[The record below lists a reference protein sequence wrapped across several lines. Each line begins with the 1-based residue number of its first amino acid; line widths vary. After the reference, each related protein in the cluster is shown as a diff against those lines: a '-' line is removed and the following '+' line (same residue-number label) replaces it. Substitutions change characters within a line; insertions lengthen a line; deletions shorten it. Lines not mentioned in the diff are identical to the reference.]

1 MPRGSKPG
9 ERRGGRQRATPNKR
23 TVLRDRI
30 LAVASAKPTA
40 TFREFVPILVGDQ
53 ALPDDIRIAIA
64 RKVPAEKPSK
74 TSNARARKAQATKAQ
89 AAERNTHS
97 KSDKDAATTFARLG
111 LLLSI
116 VRDEAATEVGRRRAA
131 SEIAEFFSPKAHGR
145 KRIKFPAD
153 EFGFSVDPQLAKEFR
168 DIRWEIACL
177 ALERNKLPQDA
188 FAKKV
193 SKLYA
198 RLNAIWQILQPPD
211 PSKYSKKAFELDEGR
226 LKTLRERRA
235 SKAIFSPEE
244 DMEEA
249 RLMVRLESCLA
260 WPEKMARARLENL
273 RQKKR
278 AFDKGYGV
286 PLTPAEETTYRYL
299 SLLYPP
305 DPPPIPPGEFLKS
318 HPELLESHP
327 FNTEWPYPWLVGNR
341 TIRSPLRQQ
350 ASFE

>member
-1 MPRGSKPG
+1 MPKGSKPG

-30 LAVASAKPTA
+30 LAVASGNPTA

-64 RKVPAEKPSK
+64 CKVPAEKPSK
-74 TSNARARKAQATKAQ
+74 KVKARARKTQATNAQ
-89 AAERNTHS
+89 AAERDTHP
-97 KSDKDAATTFARLG
+97 KSDKNVATTFARLD

-116 VRDEAATEVGRRRAA
+116 VRDEAATEAGRRRAA
-131 SEIAEFFSPKAHGR
+131 SEIAEFFLPKTHGR
-145 KRIKFPAD
+145 KRIKFSAD

-177 ALERNKLPQDA
+177 AYKRNKLPPDA

-198 RLNAIWQILQPPD
+198 RLNAIRQVLQPPD
-211 PSKYSKKAFELDEGR
+211 PSKYTKQALKLDEER
-226 LKTLRERRA
+226 LETLRKKRA
-235 SKAIFSPEE
+235 TNAIFSPEE
-244 DMEEA
+244 DVEEA
-249 RLMVRLESCLA
+249 RRMVRIESFLA
-260 WPEKMARARLENL
+260 GPEKIARARLENL

-286 PLTPAEETTYRYL
+286 PLTPAETTTYRYL
-299 SLLYPP
+299 SLLYPLEP
-305 DPPPIPPGEFLKS
+305 TPIGEVLES
-318 HPELLESHP
+318 HPEFLESHP
-327 FNTEWPYPWLVGNR
+327 FNTKRPYLSVIGN
-341 TIRSPLRQQ
+341 PDYPEP
-350 ASFE
+350 A

>member
-30 LAVASAKPTA
+30 LAVASGNPTA
-40 TFREFVPILVGDQ
+40 TFLEFVPILVGDQ

-74 TSNARARKAQATKAQ
+74 TANARARKTKVAKAQ
-89 AAERNTHS
+89 VAGNKTYP
-97 KSDKDAATTFARLG
+97 KSHKGTATTFARLD

-116 VRDEAATEVGRRRAA
+116 VRSEAVTEAGRRKAA
-131 SEIAEFFSPKAHGR
+131 SELAEFFLPKSLGR

-177 ALERNKLPQDA
+177 AYKRNKLPPDA

-193 SKLYA
+193 SKLHA
-198 RLNAIWQILQPPD
+198 RLNAIRQVLQPPD
-211 PSKYSKKAFELDEGR
+211 YSKYNKKAIDLDEER
-226 LKTLRERRA
+226 LQTLRQRRA
-235 SKAIFSPEE
+235 SNVIFSPKE

-249 RLMVRLESCLA
+249 RRMVRLESFLVGLENFFA
-260 WPEKMARARLENL
+260 EPEKVNRARFEELH
-273 RQKKR
+273 QKKQ
-278 AFDKGYGV
+278 AFDNGSRA
-286 PLTPAEETTYRYL
+286 PLTQAETTTYGFL
-299 SLLYPP
+299 SLFYSF
-305 DPPPIPPGEFLKS
+305 DPPTTPFDDS
-318 HPELLESHP
+318 LE
-327 FNTEWPYPWLVGNR
+327 TQ
-341 TIRSPLRQQ
+341 PLN
-350 ASFE
+350 

>member
-1 MPRGSKPG
+1 M
-9 ERRGGRQRATPNKR
+9 
-23 TVLRDRI
+23 
-30 LAVASAKPTA
+30 AVASAKPTA

-74 TSNARARKAQATKAQ
+74 TSNARARKTQATKAQ

-131 SEIAEFFSPKAHGR
+131 SEIAEFFLPKAHGR

-153 EFGFSVDPQLAKEFR
+153 EFGFPQLAKEFR

-198 RLNAIWQILQPPD
+198 RLNAIRQILQPPD

-260 WPEKMARARLENL
+260 WPEKMARARLENF

-305 DPPPIPPGEFLKS
+305 DPPPGAARDV
-318 HPELLESHP
+318 
-327 FNTEWPYPWLVGNR
+327 VG
-341 TIRSPLRQQ
+341 IRRGAISGNMKVSFQ
-350 ASFE
+350 AARSIG